1 MKRIMSIF
9 YRKELSMHPKKI
21 YIDKQLF
28 ANLIMKILLTKLKK
42 RLHFATKHRW

>member
-1 MKRIMSIF
+1 MMIIF
-9 YRKELSMHPKKI
+9 YGKELSMHPKKI

-42 RLHFATKHRW
+42 RLQLATKHRW